1 MDGDQPLEPASAGAP
16 PPRAR
21 EAPRIHTLACPSCG
35 APLTVRG
42 LLQTESI
49 ACGAC
54 GSVLDLTDENLQVIS
69 TVRSKLRVQPLIPLG
84 TRGKLLGDTLEV
96 IGFLR
101 RKVTV
106 EGVDY
111 EWGEYLLF
119 NPYKGF
125 RWLSEYNGHWT
136 FIRTITDRPSASGS
150 RIDYLNR
157 QFQHFQTADASVTY
171 VLGEFFWRVQVG
183 ETARVDDYV
192 SPPYIVS
199 RESTENEIA
208 WSLGQYLEPRLVA
221 QAFQL
226 QGSLP
231 TPVGVYSCQPGP
243 FGATSPKVYG
253 LFGRFLIAAL
263 VLQLLVLFLSR
274 NQLVYQG
281 HFAYQGDAAL
291 RLTSGDASFVTDVF
305 DVPGRTANVV
315 VRTDADVS
323 NSWIYL
329 SFALISEETGNAY
342 DFGRE
347 VSYYFGS
354 DGDGA
359 WSEGTRSDEATL
371 PSVPA
376 GRYYLRI
383 EPQGPGGTISY
394 TVKVYRDVPR
404 WSFFWLGLLALL
416 LPPGFLFWRRR
427 LFEVRRWS
435 ESDHPMVTL
444 SSSTDDD

>member
-1 MDGDQPLEPASAGAP
+1 M
-16 PPRAR
+16 
-21 EAPRIHTLACPSCG
+21 
-35 APLTVRG
+35 RG

-54 GSVLDLTDENLQVIS
+54 GSVLDLTDENLQIIS
-69 TVRSKLRVQPLIPLG
+69 TVQSKIRIQPLIPLG
-84 TRGKLLGDTLEV
+84 VRGKLLGDTLEV

-111 EWGEYLLF
+111 AWSEYLLF

-136 FIRTITDRPSASGS
+136 FIRTITERPRASGS
-150 RIDYLNR
+150 RVDYLNR
-157 QFQHFQTADASVTY
+157 QFQHFQTAEASVSY

-183 ETARVDDYV
+183 EKARVDDYV
-192 SPPYIVS
+192 SPPYILS
-199 RESTENEIA
+199 RESTANEIV
-208 WSLGQYLEPRLVA
+208 WSLGQYVEPRVVA
-221 QAFQL
+221 GAFLRQA
-226 QGSLP
+226 SLP
-231 TPVGVYSCQPGP
+231 APVGVYSCQPGP
-243 FGATSPKVYG
+243 FGATAPKLYR

-263 VLQLLVLFLSR
+263 FVQLLVLFLSR

-281 HFAYQGDAAL
+281 HFVYEGDAT
-291 RLTSGDASFVTDVF
+291 RRPRSDEASFVTDVF
-305 DVPGRTANVV
+305 DVPGRTTNVV
-315 VRTDADVS
+315 VRTDAAVS

-347 VSYYFGS
+347 VSYYFGRDS
-354 DGDGA
+354 DGA

-383 EPQGPGGTISY
+383 EPEGPGGSVSY
-394 TVKVYRDVPR
+394 SVKVYRDVPR
-404 WSFFWLGLLALL
+404 WSFFWFGLLALV
-416 LPPGFLFWRRR
+416 LPPGFLVWRRWR
-427 LFEVRRWS
+427 FEVQRWS
-435 ESDHPMVTL
+435 ESDHPIVTL
-444 SSSTDDD
+444 SRSTDDD